1 MCFIGMSAA
10 LIYAEGADAL
20 LIALQNDAYTDDR
33 SSTYFNSSSS
43 LPEVN
48 TVIPWKCIC
57 LYIHYNYP
65 WNWKTANLSVN
76 VDC

>member
-1 MCFIGMSAA
+1 MLNWYICRFE
-10 LIYAEGADAL
+10 YTEGADAL

-33 SSTYFNSSSS
+33 IEIRILILSST

-48 TVIPWKCIC
+48 TVLPWKCLGI
-57 LYIHYNYP
+57 YIHYNYP

>member
-1 MCFIGMSAA
+1 MQYPELCKTM
-10 LIYAEGADAL
+10 LILMTDEVRI
-20 LIALQNDAYTDDR
+20 LIL
-33 SSTYFNSSSS
+33 SST

-48 TVIPWKCIC
+48 TVLPWKCLGI
-57 LYIHYNYP
+57 YIHYNYP